1 MKRDLLISLVLVIGL
16 TTCSSIYKASAKN
29 IELPI
34 NVNDSVSIVVIGVVT
49 NHSGETLP
57 GVNITVVGDTRGVST
72 DIDGRYEI
80 NVESDAELLFTYIG
94 MQEQQVS
101 VEGRT
106 EINVVLEEKASEL
119 EGLTVVAFGTQ
130 KKESVIA
137 SVTSVN
143 PKELKVPSSNLTTAL
158 AGRMAGLI
166 AYQRSGEPGED
177 NAEFFIRGVTS
188 FGYTASPLI
197 LLDGLEISTSDL
209 SRLQPDD
216 IASFTIMKDASAA
229 ALYGARGA
237 NGVILVTTKEGKEG
251 KAQVSVRY
259 EQSISSPTKRI
270 ELADPITYMNL
281 HNEAILTRDPL
292 GVLKYSREKIEK
304 TEAGANELVYPA
316 TNWHDMLFKNST
328 MNNRLNFNVSG
339 GGEVARY
346 YIAGTFNQDNGLLKV
361 DQQNNFNSN
370 IDLKKYLLRSNV
382 NINVTKSTEVVV
394 RLHGTFDDYKGP
406 LDGGKSLYQ
415 KVMRTNPVLFPP
427 FYPKD
432 EEHENTRHILFGNY
446 ETGNYLN
453 PYADMM
459 RGYKDYTKSLMLAQF
474 EAKQDLSFIAKG
486 LRIRGLFSTTRYS
499 FFDVNRFYSPF
510 YYNIGGYDK
519 RENKYS
525 LFGLNPEQGQEHL
538 SYSEGRKDVNSNTYL
553 ESAINY
559 DKTLGEDH
567 LIGGMVVFYLRNE
580 LEGNAGSLQK
590 SLAYRNMGLS
600 GRTTYGYKSRYFLEA
615 NFGYNGSERFS
626 KENRFGFFPSIGAG
640 WMVSNESFWGDR
652 LQELFPILR
661 LKATHGLVGNDAIG
675 GANDRFFHLS
685 QVNIGDGSKGYTFGS
700 DFQYTRNGVTIER
713 YQNPNIT
720 WETAEKTNFGIEV
733 NMLNMIDLNIDLFS
747 EHRRNILMNRA
758 YIPTTMGLQ
767 STPRANVGEAKG
779 QGVDVSVDVQ
789 KNYNSGFWYIGRFNL
804 TYATSEFKV
813 YEEPNYFESPWK
825 SRIGHAIGQRWGYVA
840 ERLFVDELEVINSP
854 FQSGEV
860 MAGDIKYKDIND
872 DGVINELD
880 QVPIGY
886 PTVPEVVYGF
896 GLSTGY
902 GGFDLSFFFQGLAR
916 ESFWIDS
923 YNTAPFIDTDGGSTN
938 SNNALLQVYADS
950 HWSESNRD
958 LKAIWPRLSN
968 NVSNNNNAT
977 STWFMRNGSFL
988 RLKTVEVGYN
998 MPSGI
1003 IDRIGLGSARW
1014 YVSGVNLLTISAFNL
1029 WDPEMAGNG
1038 LGYPIQRTFNIG
1050 LQATF

>member
-1 MKRDLLISLVLVIGL
+1 MKVKLLRSIILLISVLFCLLSV
-16 TTCSSIYKASAKN
+16 
-29 IELPI
+29 ELAGNNSNLPPFG
-34 NVNDSVSIVVIGVVT
+34 NDSITIQVTGIVTDVK
-49 NHSGETLP
+49 GETLP

-72 DIDGRYEI
+72 DIEGKYEI
-80 NVESDAELLFTYIG
+80 TVEPDAEILFTYIG
-94 MQEQQVS
+94 MQEQVIS

-106 EINVVLEEKASEL
+106 KIDVIMEEKASEL

-143 PKELKVPSSNLTTAL
+143 PRELKVPSSNLTTAL
-158 AGRMAGLI
+158 AGRLAGLI

-237 NGVILVTTKEGKEG
+237 NGVILVTTKEGVEG
-251 KAQVSVRY
+251 KAQVSIRY
-259 EQSISSPTKRI
+259 EQSISSPTQKI

-304 TEAGANELVYPA
+304 TQAGVNEYVYPA
-316 TNWHDMLFKNST
+316 TDWHDMMFKNST
-328 MNNRLNFNVSG
+328 VNNRLNFNVSG
-339 GGEVARY
+339 GGPVARY

-361 DQQNNFNSN
+361 DRQNNFNSN

-382 NINVTKSTEVVV
+382 NINVTQSTEVVV

-406 LDGGKSLYQ
+406 IDGGANLYQ

-427 FYPKD
+427 YFPKD
-432 EEHENTRHILFGNY
+432 ELNEETRHILFGNF
-446 ETGNYLN
+446 EDGNYLN

-474 EAKQDLSFIAKG
+474 EAKQDLGFLIEG
-486 LRIRGLFSTTRYS
+486 LKVRGLFSTTRYS
-499 FFDVNRFYSPF
+499 YFDVNRFYNPF
-510 YYNIGGYDK
+510 YYNIGAYDK
-519 RENKYS
+519 RENKYT
-525 LFGLNPEQGQEHL
+525 LYGLNPEDGQEHL
-538 SYSEGRKDVNSNTYL
+538 SYSEGQKDVNSNTYL
-553 ESAINY
+553 ETAVNY
-559 DKTLGEDH
+559 DRNIGEDH
-567 LIGGMVVFYLRNE
+567 VVGGMLVFYLRNE

-600 GRTTYGYKSRYFLEA
+600 GRSTYGYQGKYYIEA

-626 KENRFGFFPSIGAG
+626 RENRFGFFPSLGLG
-640 WMVSNESFWGDR
+640 WVVSNESFWGET
-652 LQELFPILR
+652 LQSIVPILR

-675 GANDRFFHLS
+675 GPDDRFFHLS
-685 QVNIGDGSKGYTFGS
+685 QVTIGDANKGYTFGS
-700 DFQYTRNGVTIER
+700 DFQYTKNGVTIQR
-713 YQNPNIT
+713 YENPNIT
-720 WETAEKTNFGIEV
+720 WETSQKSNIGLEINLFNA
-733 NMLNMIDLNIDLFS
+733 IDVKVDLFS
-747 EHRRNILMNRA
+747 EHRTNILMNRA
-758 YIPTTMGLQ
+758 YIPTTMGLE
-767 STPRANVGEAKG
+767 SIPRANVGEAKG
-779 QGVDVSVDVQ
+779 RGLDASIDLQ
-789 KNYNSGFWYIGRFNL
+789 KNYNSGFWYIGRFNI

-813 YEEPNYFESPWK
+813 YEEPNYLESPWK
-825 SRIGHAIGQRWGYVA
+825 SRIGQPIGQQWGYVA
-840 ERLFVDELEVINSP
+840 ERLFVDELEVENSP

-860 MAGDIKYKDIND
+860 MAGDIKYRDINN

-880 QVPIGY
+880 QVPIGF
-886 PTVPEVVYGF
+886 PTVPEIVYGF

-902 GGFDLSFFFQGLAR
+902 RGFDFSFFFQGLAR

-923 YNTAPFIDTDGGSTN
+923 HGTAPFIDTDGVSIN
-938 SNNALLQVYADS
+938 SNNALLKVYADN

-958 LKAIWPRLSN
+958 LYAIWPRLSN
-968 NVSNNNNAT
+968 NVNSNNNAR
-977 STWFMRNGSFL
+977 STWFMRNGAFL
-988 RLKTVEVGYN
+988 RLKTIELGYS
-998 MPSGI
+998 MPETV
-1003 IDRIGLGSARW
+1003 IDRVGLTSARW
-1014 YVSGVNLLTISAFNL
+1014 YVSGVNVLTISAFDL

-1038 LGYPIQRTFNIG
+1038 LGYPIQKTFNIG